1 MRSLRNQ
8 KTLIEPE
15 IPLFSGYSMKLN
27 YSRPSLLVSA
37 AFALFVCVYGIKTS
51 ARAGISRLMS
61 EYAMATNSLPAADQS
76 VHFSPDDPEAH
87 YAKAMQLRNLER
99 HGDAVIELQ
108 QALSLRP
115 ADYFLCEALAQESD
129 DAGSNTEAVEA
140 LRKSISL
147 APFYSEPHW
156 RLGNLLLREGKADDA
171 FDEMRRSLDT
181 DPALYGQTL
190 ALAWVFYDGYVNT
203 MPKAVLPHR
212 PAEYAPF
219 ARMLV
224 THGQIE
230 SAMSLLREAQQFLS
244 PDERRMLI
252 ATLIEAGQFEEAHE
266 LWATTDSKN
275 RRDAILFDGGFEHP
289 IDFDSGQ
296 FGWQMLAGPTVRV
309 LSNSDSPYAG
319 QRSLRI
325 QYSGNLNPAMA
336 VISQVI
342 PVTSRSR
349 YRLTFA
355 VRTQEL
361 VSAAPPMV
369 VVTETAKGGQVLG
382 RSMPLPAGTSG
393 WHLFNVDF
401 ETASATR
408 AVTVSVQ
415 RAGCN
420 VEPCPVF
427 GSAEFD
433 AFSMQGPFKT
443 SEAYGQ
449 EKNKY

>member
-1 MRSLRNQ
+1 
-8 KTLIEPE
+8 
-15 IPLFSGYSMKLN
+15 MKLN
-27 YSRPSLLVSA
+27 YSRPSRLVSA

-129 DAGSNTEAVEA
+129 DAGSDTEAVEA

-244 PDERRMLI
+244 PDDRRMLI
-252 ATLIEAGQFEEAHE
+252 DALIEAGRFQEAHE
-266 LWATTDSKN
+266 LWAKSDFNS
-275 RRDAILFDGGFEHP
+275 RHDAILFDGGFEHLIEP
-289 IDFDSGQ
+289 NSER
-296 FGWQMLAGPTVRV
+296 FGWQMMAGPTVRV
-309 LSNSDSPYAG
+309 LPSSDSPYAG
-319 QRSLRI
+319 QRNLRI
-325 QYSGNLNPAMA
+325 EYSGNLDPAA
-336 VISQVI
+336 AIVSQII
-342 PVTSRSR
+342 PITSSLR

-355 VRTQEL
+355 ARTQEL
-361 VSAAPPMV
+361 VSAALPIV
-369 VVTETAKGGQVLG
+369 VVTETSKDGQVLG

-415 RAGCN
+415 RARCN
-420 VEPCPVF
+420 VQPCPIF

-433 AFSMQGPFKT
+433 EFSMLSSVQ
-443 SEAYGQ
+443 
-449 EKNKY
+449 NK